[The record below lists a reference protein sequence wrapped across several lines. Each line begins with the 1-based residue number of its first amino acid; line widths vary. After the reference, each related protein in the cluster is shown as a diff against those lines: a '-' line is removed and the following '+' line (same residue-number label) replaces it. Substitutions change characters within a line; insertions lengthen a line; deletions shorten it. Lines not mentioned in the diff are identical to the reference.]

1 MPDLRISDLP
11 LAGGLAE
18 TDLIPIV
25 QTVAGSTLETRRT
38 TLAQLRGGVLV
49 DRGAHVRDFG
59 ARGDGSTNDAPAIQ
73 AAINDLA
80 GKGGGTLFFG
90 PRTYRLATAITISG
104 TQVVLQGAGFTEAGG
119 PGQGTWLSIDS
130 PAFTPFTFSGIAA
143 RGSAVRDIAVVQAHS
158 TNFTAGWAPIAYPY
172 VFRVE
177 DCLGGVEFDN
187 LLLSAV
193 SRGIY
198 CRNAGRLDIRRL
210 RGQVF
215 TSGVE
220 IDECLDVPRLHNIH
234 FWTFWSSDDNVVR
247 WAQANGDA
255 MIFRRCDG
263 VFVDQAFALGYR
275 SMFRFSAS
283 AAGAPPA
290 RAGVTTKF
298 YIGQAYTDFTK
309 YGLWIDANGVDGQI
323 GNLTTHGEIFNAAGA
338 PVAASTGIQVDA
350 SNTRIQV
357 ANLRIDAVE
366 DNAVRINGTGNRI
379 DIGALRCVRF
389 NTRNNGSAAIHLA
402 DSAAAPPNAAYL
414 GAPALLESANG
425 GPLTNA
431 GSNAILAHQSPAGRA
446 ARPGLAVGT
455 QDSGLF
461 QPTATTLAGSAGG
474 TEVLRVTAAGGVTLG
489 GAPGAHGF
497 EVATPASAVNSVL
510 ASGAATGAAVAL
522 AAQGTDA
529 NLVLELR
536 PKGTGTVRATGPV
549 QANSAGGGN
558 VARLQGAAAG
568 APVILGVDAT
578 ASADANVGVVLG
590 TPKGTGAIT
599 AQLPDNAATG
609 GNARGANAVDW
620 QVSRTGTTQVASGAN
635 AVIAGGLRN
644 TASGSTAA
652 VTGGQAN
659 VASGSW
665 SAIGGGQSNAANGSF
680 SWTPGGQQADARS
693 AFGKG
698 VWSAGQFAA
707 AGDAQAGEQ
716 VLRRQTTDATQTRI
730 TADNAAPGTANSLP
744 LPNNGTY
751 LARLLVVARQ
761 VAGTAGTAGDSA
773 AWEVSA
779 LVKRG
784 ATAAATVL
792 VGGGGAALTPSLN
805 DAAAAAWRLAVA
817 ADTTNGGLALSGTG
831 EANKTVN
838 WVARIASVE
847 AVG

>member
-1 MPDLRISDLP
+1 MPDLRISELP

-18 TDLIPIV
+18 TDLFPIV
-25 QTVAGSTLETRRT
+25 QTAAGSTLETRRT
-38 TLAQLRGGVLV
+38 TLAQVRGGVLV
-49 DRGAHVRDFG
+49 DRGAHVRDYG

-80 GKGGGTLFFG
+80 GKGGGTLFLG
-90 PRTYRLATAITISG
+90 PRTYRLATAVTVAG

-130 PAFTPFTFSGIAA
+130 PAFTPFTFSGVAA
-143 RGSAVRDIAVVQAHS
+143 RGSAVRDIAVTQAHS
-158 TNFTAGWAPIAYPY
+158 TAFAPGWAPTAYPY

-187 LLLSAV
+187 LLLAAV
-193 SRGIY
+193 HRGIY

-215 TSGVE
+215 ASGVE

-234 FWTFWSSDDNVVR
+234 FWPFWSAADDVVR

-255 MIFRRCDG
+255 MTFRRCDG

-309 YGLWIDANGVDGQI
+309 HGLWIDASGVDGQVA
-323 GNLTTHGEIFNAAGA
+323 NLTTHGEIFNAAGA
-338 PVAASTGIQVDA
+338 TVAGSTGIQVDA

-357 ANLRIDAVE
+357 ANLRVDAVE
-366 DNAVRINGTGNRI
+366 DNAIRINGSGNRI

-389 NTRNNGSAAIHLA
+389 NQRSTGAAAIHLA
-402 DSAAAPPNAAYL
+402 DSGAGTPNAAYL
-414 GAPALLESANG
+414 GAPALLENANN
-425 GPLTNA
+425 GPLANP
-431 GSNAILAHQSPAGRA
+431 GSNAILAQQSPPGRA
-446 ARPGLAVGT
+446 ARPGLAVGAP
-455 QDSGLF
+455 DIGLF
-461 QPTATTLAGSAGG
+461 QPAANALAASAGG
-474 TEVLRVTAAGGVTLG
+474 TEVLRATASGGVTLG
-489 GAPGAHGF
+489 GAPGGHGF
-497 EVATPASAVNSVL
+497 EVATPAGAVNSVL
-510 ASGAATGAAVAL
+510 ASGAAAGAAVAL

-529 NLVLELR
+529 NLALELR
-536 PKGTGTVRATGPV
+536 PKGTGVVRATGPV

-568 APVILGVDAT
+568 APVILGVDGA

-599 AQLPDNAATG
+599 AQLPDNAVTG

-620 QVSRTGTTQVASGAN
+620 QASRTGTTQVASGAN

-644 TASGSTAA
+644 TASATAAA

-659 VASGSW
+659 TASGTF
-665 SAIGGGQSNAANGSF
+665 SAVGGGQSNAANGSF
-680 SWTPGGQQADARS
+680 SWTPGGLQADARS
-693 AFGKG
+693 SYGKG
-698 VWSAGQFAA
+698 VWGSGQFAA

-716 VLRRQTTDATQTRI
+716 VLRRQTTDATQTRL
-730 TADNAAPGTANSLP
+730 TADNAAAGAANSLP
-744 LPNNGTY
+744 LPNNGSY

-761 VAGTAGTAGDSA
+761 VGGTAGTAGDSA

-779 LVKRG
+779 LIKRG
-784 ATAAATVL
+784 ATAAATSL
-792 VGGGGAALTPSLN
+792 VAGGGAALAPALN
-805 DAAAAAWRLAVA
+805 DTAAAAWRLAIG
-817 ADTTNGGLALSGTG
+817 ADTTNGGLALNGTG
-831 EANKTVN
+831 EANKTIN

>member
-1 MPDLRISDLP
+1 MPDLRISELP

-18 TDLIPIV
+18 TDLFPIV
-25 QTVAGSTLETRRT
+25 QTVTGSVLETRRT
-38 TLAQLRGGVLV
+38 ALSQLRGSVLAE
-49 DRGAHVRDFG
+49 RGTHVRDFG
-59 ARGDGSTNDAPAIQ
+59 ARGDGMTNDAPAIQ
-73 AAINDLA
+73 AAINDIA

-90 PRTYRLATAITISG
+90 PRTYRLASAITISG
-104 TQVVLQGAGFTEAGG
+104 TQVVLQGAGFTETST

-130 PAFTPFTFSGIAA
+130 TAFTPVTFSGVTA
-143 RGSAVRDIAVVQAHS
+143 RGSAVRDMAVVQAHS
-158 TNFTAGWAPIAYPY
+158 TAFGPSWTPTAYPY

-177 DCLGGVEFDN
+177 DCLGGVAFDN

-193 SRGIY
+193 NNGIY

-234 FWTFWSSDDNVVR
+234 FWTFWNAADDVVR
-247 WAQANGDA
+247 WSQANGDA
-255 MIFRRCDG
+255 MTFRRCDG
-263 VFVDQAFALGYR
+263 VFIDQAFALGYR

-283 AAGAPPA
+283 PAGAPAA

-309 YGLWIDANGVDGQI
+309 YGVWIDANGVDGQI
-323 GNLTTHGEIFNAAGA
+323 ANLTTHGEIFNAAGA

-366 DNAVRINGTGNRI
+366 DNAIHINGSGNRL
-379 DIGALRCVRF
+379 DIGTLRCVRF
-389 NTRNNGSAAIHLA
+389 NTRNNG
-402 DSAAAPPNAAYL
+402 AAAVHLVDSGAATPNAVYL
-414 GAPALLESANG
+414 ATPALLENANA

-431 GSNAILAHQSPAGRA
+431 GSNAILAQQSPAGRV
-446 ARPGLAVGT
+446 ARPGLQVGAQNT
-455 QDSGLF
+455 GFFLPAASI
-461 QPTATTLAGSAGG
+461 LAASAGG
-474 TEVLRVTAAGGVTLG
+474 AEVLRATAAGGVTLG

-497 EVATPASAVNSVL
+497 EVVTPASTVNRVL
-510 ASGAATGAAVAL
+510 ASGAAAGAAVSL

-529 NLVLELR
+529 NLTLELR
-536 PKGTGTVRATGPV
+536 PKGTGTLRATAPV
-549 QANSAGGGN
+549 QVNNAGGGN

-568 APVILGVDAT
+568 APPMLGVDAV

-590 TPKGTGAIT
+590 MPKGTGAIS
-599 AQLPDNAATG
+599 AQLPDNAVAG
-609 GNARGANAVDW
+609 GNGRGANAVDW

-635 AVIAGGLRN
+635 AVISGGLRN
-644 TASGSTAA
+644 TASGSAAA

-659 VASGSW
+659 IASGSW
-665 SAIGGGQSNAANGSF
+665 SAVGGGQSNTASGSF

-693 AFGKG
+693 AYGKG
-698 VWSAGQFAA
+698 VWSAGQFAIS
-707 AGDAQAGEQ
+707 GDAQAAEQ
-716 VLRRQTTDATQTRI
+716 MLRRQTTDATQTRL
-730 TADNAAPGTANSLP
+730 TADNAVPGMANSLP
-744 LPNNGTY
+744 LPNSGTY

-761 VAGTAGTAGDSA
+761 VGGTAGTAGDSA

-779 LVKRG
+779 LIKRG
-784 ATAAATVL
+784 ASAAATSL
-792 VGGGGAALTPSLN
+792 VAGGGAVLAPSLN
-805 DAAAAAWRLAVA
+805 DAAAAAWRLAVT
-817 ADTTNGGLALSGTG
+817 ADVTNGGLALSGTG
-831 EANKTVN
+831 ETNKTIN